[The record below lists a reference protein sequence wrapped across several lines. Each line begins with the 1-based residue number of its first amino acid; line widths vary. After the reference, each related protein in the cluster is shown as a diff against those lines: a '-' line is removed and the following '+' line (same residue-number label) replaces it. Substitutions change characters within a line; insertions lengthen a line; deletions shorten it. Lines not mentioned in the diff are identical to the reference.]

1 MVNFGRNKHVLCLI
15 VLSFLMAIGQATA
28 QLVLPLEIRQNN
40 THYNY
45 KSQTGVPI
53 SSTKD
58 DPKGSD
64 GRAPL
69 GSAQIDKGLTGS
81 PPTPGQFQGII
92 SWGAVANPRTPAALN
107 DSDEDGLAGNAGKIG
122 LPNSDELGM
131 VLLRA
136 QGGAPFLNRAVS
148 FLFGGIIPPPSED
161 ENGDEFDES
170 VMPSEYWVKE
180 PSLPEGVESHVDRGY
195 YYSIHAN
202 SVFAIKPGPVK
213 ITWRKST
220 PYDDPRVTVAGDDE
234 VAAGDRVSVSVKE
247 TPQAYAIGQVINFPG
262 DVKLTMTI
270 SASIG
275 STTLTGNLTGTI
287 TVGETGVPSG
297 FLDTELWAEYSGY
310 YYSLYEKGYNVSGS
324 ASKETRKIFW
334 NTAGYKGPQ
343 VIIPD
348 SRVGEL
354 NIIYNSIV
362 PERVP
367 TDEGVLANKSG
378 AESSGSGIS
387 LPMPQPDGSTA
398 MVETVTDTG
407 ETVYTRTLWHERDSL
422 LALNREGRV
431 FVELLGDFKEDGR
444 SRVHL
449 GFEIVDIYKNSNPE
463 DITIELGDRVTAW
476 APEEEK
482 DDSHLTPVQG
492 VSLGGSE
499 FVFRGGGENP
509 RYYATRET
517 ENLNDYQIHWME
529 EGLEGVLWPYQHSRY
544 EFVWPDNPER
554 YSHFVRPL
562 GIEDQKKTAVQLPVE
577 NAPFIQYEDPTNE
590 TRSFRIDNGSFYTVL
605 DRDYPVHRTLLRFTS
620 GQDLHFE
627 RVFSWLDENLKAGNL
642 SQSARG
648 PKEWIP
654 SWDLSIWRSFR
665 QHSDS
670 SIFGSTY
677 DLSATDRNGDPDPVN
692 QLNIG
697 FLESTELNHP
707 RYIDLTVNVGDRINA
722 PEGELGS
729 GADVYW
735 AGYIRR
741 GDAYNEGAYMNPYE
755 AGFEAANLGAIIP
768 VNAAEDNNLLEIQW
782 FRKNSSD
789 PTRGFKSIYWP
800 AAFGKYTIQWPTSP
814 NEIVLASND
823 GSGAL
828 SSLEAKGIIYHE
840 NVRGEIGYNPN
851 EEHALMQGGQ
861 AYALR
866 DDLNITD
873 RENYSSHPFV
883 LLEYTEA
890 DGRPAMTAFKVMRE
904 KPEDQILFD
913 YITEAGQILQAPM
926 PLPLLAK
933 PVVGAGDSRINY
945 NQEPPSTGG
954 DEPDGW
960 VGADESQKPYIHY
973 PQFTYKDRK
982 DNHWVYRGLH
992 DGPPELEVGTYNDVS
1007 EEFGDAAPA
1016 TARVGEQFSYTLHAA
1031 QRAPMLKCELSRS
1044 VHTVGLSV
1052 STKSILPAWLTIDG
1066 LTISG
1071 SPTGDD
1077 EGDVALELVIT
1088 PKDGGE
1094 SVSLTLSIT
1103 VTGDTDQD
1111 VVGQGA
1117 MDISHTIS
1125 GVERPLMVFGGGE
1138 QDRTPALAET
1148 PTSANSFSMQFYY
1161 RTLEGFAWPNPTHV
1175 APDVDSIVPY
1185 LLPLDAEGKPDGDPT
1200 DRETE
1205 SLKIVY
1211 RPVWPAD
1218 TPQLDL
1224 SETLTGAK
1232 KGLPAVR
1239 GQTSIRVLYQ
1249 QSIAG
1254 DIVEGEDAASVILH
1268 DPTREK
1274 TFPLGGEGDL
1284 QGVPSSVYTSIY
1296 QGKTYFP
1303 NLPPH
1308 LSQRLLFDPN
1318 RGEKG
1323 ALVFRGEFVDEIVG
1337 EKYLLLNVLRGND
1350 LQAAKDLCPEADA
1363 DNKENWDAA
1372 VAALSTGIET
1382 FYEDPDSP
1390 GKWQPNTSSSP
1401 VMGNSGDEASGKSTV
1416 GIGTVA
1422 AITHDDTA
1430 VDSYALSASG
1440 PGTGYVTLISNDGN
1454 DPTKAGLPISVHV
1467 IRVGQPM
1474 YQGEIKVLYSSNPL
1488 DELVTFQHTADLGGK
1503 FDDFEYEW
1511 KIQPPV
1517 DGAPPKVQYAPTDVG
1532 YNSDDPKKLAAGWT
1546 PLDGGTGPAKP
1557 RYTLGGSGIQTL
1569 GDNFIIMRYKP
1580 IVESH
1585 PGYNEWSDWTEP
1597 QLAEGWIKRVL
1608 AGINPFNQR
1617 VTDMYNNS
1625 VNVEGSMLTQAGRRW
1640 EGDIPL
1646 NLDNIDDHGLIEI
1659 YETVLNRGKM
1669 LSIDAGINYGPAN
1682 DALLLAAGYL
1692 NDLYMFLGNEAYA
1705 DASNPTIGIGT
1716 KDKTYGDIA
1725 TSLFSFRGQMANLL
1739 EEELGLLRGRDDFMQ
1754 PGVETGPVYNRMFWN
1769 YTRGI
1774 DAGEVVYA
1782 LNYNIQ
1788 EDQGEDLDGAINAAD
1803 AARMY
1808 PQGHGDAYGHYLT
1821 ALKGYYKL
1829 LSDNDYT
1836 WAPRTEAVT
1845 VLGKAVQ
1852 VDYMDERK
1860 FAAAASALSRT
1871 GKQVFDLTWRQ
1882 DYESDKDAGWSHFSK
1897 TRTSDRRSHV
1907 EAEQD
1912 VYSKRQW
1919 GLDHWASRTGIG
1931 SMVNWAFGN
1940 AMLPP
1945 EDTDPDHEG
1954 IQKIDRTTVPELQ
1967 ELAATALAL
1976 QVNLDNADAGLNPL
1990 GLSDKAIAF
1999 DINPD
2004 KVQAETHFE
2013 QVYERAIKTLN
2024 NAVLAFDDAKDVTR
2038 MMRSEEDS
2046 INELQSQVDKEEMA
2060 LKHNLIEL
2068 YGTPYSDDIGVGKTY
2083 KQGYDGP
2090 DLLHFTYMDD
2100 DELNA
2105 TSGLVG
2111 FGSVLNPSETLE
2123 FKLDVQTVPTQ
2134 WDGTGK
2140 KDLSKYGWTGVVSS
2154 LDESNYR
2161 ENIGDEEG
2169 GHYIKYELG
2178 PHGFFSKPKDWT
2190 GRRES
2195 PGKIQV
2201 AISRIIKSRNAALDD
2216 LANHEWLKYELDRHL
2231 ELFESQQTTHDSIL
2245 NTLTVN
2251 ADNNKKNNESILAK
2265 EVGILYAQTVKEAAD
2280 DIYTAL
2286 VDSTPEGMIFGFSNG
2301 GTFLKPINGVFG
2313 AIKGTAKAVLNI
2325 AINEDE
2331 RAKRQFA
2338 NEVQDLNARNEL
2350 EVLIPDEWAQDR
2362 REAVMEL
2369 EAELNALT
2377 SNFFVINQRVQEL
2390 SDARRNYLSLIAE
2403 GNRIQK
2409 EREIFRQRA
2418 SAVVQG
2424 FRTRDAAFRIFR
2436 NEKLER
2442 YKTLYDLAARY
2453 TYLTAKAY
2461 DYETGL
2467 LHTDQGKSFIDRIVQ
2482 SRSLG
2487 VIKEGLPQY
2496 AGGNAGDPGLS
2507 GVMAEMD
2514 ADWSVIKGRLGF
2526 NNPDTYGTTVS
2537 MRSENYRILPGKDG
2551 IYNWRDQLEST
2562 WQSNL
2567 LLDEDVRRHCMQIDT
2582 GDGLPVPGLVLEF
2595 STVITDGLNL
2605 FGRPLSEGDS
2615 YFSTSSF
2622 ANKIN
2627 AVGIAFEGY
2636 KGMAGSN
2643 LNSPGVDGAGGDSP
2657 DSPGA
2662 GFLDRL
2668 GLSATPYVYLIP
2680 VGVDSMRSPPLGDVS
2695 VVRTWNVHDVAI
2707 PLPFNIGASE
2717 FSTKKLWQSA
2727 DSLSEELFSLRKHQA
2742 FRAVSS
2748 AEMFK
2753 NKSSVTIK
2761 DHTNRR
2767 LVGRSVW
2774 NSKWKL
2780 VIPGK
2785 ALFNDPDEGINRFI
2799 ETVEDIKIYFQTYSY
2814 SGN

>member
-1 MVNFGRNKHVLCLI
+1 MTGQGRVQQLLCLAILSLLI
-15 VLSFLMAIGQATA
+15 VPGQASA
-28 QLVLPLEIRQNN
+28 QLIFPLEVRQNV
-40 THYNY
+40 TQYNFQ
-45 KSQTGVPI
+45 SESGVPI
-53 SSTKD
+53 SSTKN

-69 GSAQIDKGLTGS
+69 GSEQIDKGLTGS
-81 PPTPGQFQGII
+81 PPTGGQFQGIL
-92 SWGAVANPRTPAALN
+92 SWGTVANPRSPASLN
-107 DSDEDGLAGNAGKIG
+107 EKDKNGLAGNAFEIG
-122 LPNSDELGM
+122 LPNSEELGM

-136 QGGAPFLNRAVS
+136 QGGAPFLNRSVS

-170 VMPSEYWVKE
+170 VMPGEYWVKE
-180 PSLPEGVESHVDRGY
+180 PHLTEGVESHEINGY
-195 YYSIHAN
+195 YYSIHAK

-213 ITWRKST
+213 IVWRKST
-220 PYDDPRVTVAGDDE
+220 PYDDPRLTIVGNDE
-234 VAAGDRVSVSVKE
+234 IAAGDGVRISVKG
-247 TPQAYAIGQVINFPG
+247 TPEAYDIGDRIDFSG
-262 DVKLTMTI
+262 GGKLTLTAA
-270 SASIG
+270 ASTG
-275 STTLTGNLTGTI
+275 STTLTGNLTKKLAS
-287 TVGETGVPSG
+287 GETGVPSR
-297 FLDTELWAEYSGY
+297 FLNTELWAEYSGY
-310 YYSLYEKGYNVSGS
+310 YYSIYNKRYNVSGS
-324 ASKETRKIFW
+324 AAKETRKIFW

-348 SRVGEL
+348 TRIGEL
-354 NIIYNSIV
+354 NIVYNEIV

-367 TDEGVLANKSG
+367 TNEGIPANQSG

-387 LPMPQPDGSTA
+387 LPLPDGNGGVA
-398 MVETVTDTG
+398 LVDTVTDTG
-407 ETVYTRTLWHERDSL
+407 ETVFTRTLWHERNSL

-449 GFEIVDIYKNSNPE
+449 GYEIVDIYKHSNPD
-463 DITIELGDRVTAW
+463 DITIELGDPVTAW
-476 APEEEK
+476 APEEAK
-482 DDSHLTPVQG
+482 DDTHLTPTELL
-492 VSLGGSE
+492 SIGGTE
-499 FVFRGGGENP
+499 FVYRGGGEKP

-517 ENLNDYQIHWME
+517 KNLNDYQLHWMN
-529 EGLEGVLWPYQHSRY
+529 EGLEGILWPYQHSRY
-544 EFVWPDNPER
+544 KFIWPDNPER
-554 YSHFVRPL
+554 YSHYIRPL
-562 GIEDQKKTAVQLPVE
+562 VTSTSEQMKTGVLMPVE
-577 NAPFIQYEDPTNE
+577 NAPFIQYEDPTNKKR
-590 TRSFRIDNGSFYTVL
+590 TFFTDDVRLYTVL
-605 DRDYPVHRTLLRFTS
+605 DQDYPAHRSLLRFSS
-620 GQDLHFE
+620 GQDVYFE
-627 RVFSWLDENLKAGNL
+627 RVFSWLDKNIKDSNL
-642 SQSARG
+642 SLSARG
-648 PKEWIP
+648 LKEWLP
-654 SWDLSIWRSFR
+654 SWDLNIWRN
-665 QHSDS
+665 SDS
-670 SIFGSTY
+670 SVYDSSY
-677 DLSATDRNGDPDPVN
+677 DLSATDSNGDPDPVN
-692 QLNIG
+692 QLKIG

-707 RYIDLTVNVGDRINA
+707 RNINQTVNVGDRIDA

-729 GADVYW
+729 AEDVYW

-741 GDAYNEGAYMNPYE
+741 GDAYNDGAYMNPYE
-755 AGFEAANLGAIIP
+755 VGFEKANLGAIIP
-768 VNAAEDNNLLEIQW
+768 VNAAEDNNIIEVQW

-789 PTRGFKSIYWP
+789 PTKGFKSIYWP
-800 AAFGKYTIQWPTSP
+800 AAIGKYTIQWPTSSK
-814 NEIVLASND
+814 EIVLASND

-828 SSLEAKGIIYHE
+828 SSLEAKGTIYHE
-840 NVRGEIGYNPN
+840 NVQGEIGYNPN
-851 EEHALMQGGQ
+851 EEHALMQAGQ

-866 DDLNITD
+866 DDLNITNK
-873 RENYSSHPFV
+873 EGYSSHPFV
-883 LLEYTEA
+883 LVEYTEA
-890 DGRPAMTAFKVMRE
+890 DGRPAMTTFKVMRE
-904 KPEDQILFD
+904 KPENQILFD

-945 NQEPPSTGG
+945 NQEPPATGG
-954 DEPDGW
+954 DEPEGW
-960 VGADESQKPYIHY
+960 GGASESQKASYIHY
-973 PQFTYKDRK
+973 PNFTYKDRK

-992 DGPPELEVGTYNDVS
+992 DGPPELKVGTYNKGQEKFISARD
-1007 EEFGDAAPA
+1007 A
-1016 TARVGEQFSYTLHAA
+1016 TARVGEQFSYTLHAS

-1044 VHTVGLSV
+1044 IHTIDLSV
-1052 STKSILPAWLTIDG
+1052 KTSTTLPAWLTIEG

-1071 SPTGDD
+1071 TPTSPD
-1077 EGDVALELVIT
+1077 EGVLALELVIT

-1094 SVSLTLSIT
+1094 SVSQTLSIT
-1103 VTGDTDQD
+1103 VTGDTDRV
-1111 VVGQGA
+1111 VVGQGTKN
-1117 MDISHTIS
+1117 IIHTIS
-1125 GVERPLMVFGGGE
+1125 GVERPLKVFGGGE
-1138 QDRTPALAET
+1138 QDRTPALSEA
-1148 PTSANSFSMQFYY
+1148 PTSVNSFTMQFYY
-1161 RTLEGFAWPNPTHV
+1161 RTLEGFAWPGYD
-1175 APDVDSIVPY
+1175 APEVDSIVPY
-1185 LLPLDAEGKPDGDPT
+1185 LLPRGDDGTPLGDPT
-1200 DRETE
+1200 DASTE

-1239 GQTSIRVLYQ
+1239 GQTSMRVLYQ

-1254 DIVEGEDAASVILH
+1254 NIVQGEAASSVILF

-1274 TFPLGGEGDL
+1274 TFPLGAEGAL
-1284 QGVPSSVYTSIY
+1284 QSVPSSVYTSNY

-1350 LQAAKDLCPEADA
+1350 LQAAKGLCPDADA
-1363 DNKENWDAA
+1363 ENKGNWDAA
-1372 VAALSTGIET
+1372 IAALSTGIET

-1401 VMGNSGDEASGKSTV
+1401 VMGNSGDEAIGMSTI
-1416 GIGTVA
+1416 GIGGIA
-1422 AITHDDTA
+1422 KITHDDTA

-1440 PGTGYVTLISNDGN
+1440 PGIGYVTLISNDGN
-1454 DPTKAGLPISVHV
+1454 DPTKAGLPISIHV
-1467 IRVGQPM
+1467 IRVGQPI
-1474 YQGEIKVLYSSNPL
+1474 YQGEVKVLYSSNPL

-1503 FDDFEYEW
+1503 FDEFNYEW

-1517 DGAPPKVQYAPTDVG
+1517 DGTPPKVQYAPTDVG
-1532 YNSDDPKKLAAGWT
+1532 YDSDDPKKLAVGWT
-1546 PLDGGTGPAKP
+1546 PLDGGSGTAKP

-1569 GDNFIIMRYKP
+1569 GDNYIIMRYKP

-1585 PGYNEWSDWTEP
+1585 PGYDEWSDWTEP

-1617 VTDMYNNS
+1617 VTDMFNNS
-1625 VNVEGSMLTQAGRRW
+1625 VNIDGSMLTQAGRRW

-1646 NLDNIDDHGLIEI
+1646 NLENINDHGLIEI

-1725 TSLFSFRGQMANLL
+1725 TSLFSFKGQMPSLL

-1754 PGVETGPVYNRMFWN
+1754 PGVETGPVYNRLFWN

-1774 DAGEVVYA
+1774 DSGEVVYA

-1788 EDQGEDLDGAINAAD
+1788 EDQGEDLDGVINAAD
-1803 AARMY
+1803 ASRMY
-1808 PQGHGDAYGHYLT
+1808 PQGHGDAYGHYLS

-1829 LSDNDYT
+1829 LTDNDYT

-1860 FAAAASALSRT
+1860 FAAAASAVART
-1871 GKQVFDLTWRQ
+1871 GKQVFELTWRQ
-1882 DYESDKDAGWSHFSK
+1882 DYKQNKDAGWAHFSK

-1907 EAEQD
+1907 VAGQK

-1919 GLDHWASRTGIG
+1919 GMDHWASRTGIG
-1931 SMVNWAFGN
+1931 SMVNWALGN

-1945 EDTDPDHEG
+1945 EDTDPSHEG

-1967 ELAATALAL
+1967 ELSAVAVAL
-1976 QVNLDNADAGLNPL
+1976 QINLDNAEAGLNPL
-1990 GLSDKAIAF
+1990 GMSDNTIAF
-1999 DINPD
+1999 DIDPD
-2004 KVQAETHFE
+2004 KVRSETHFE
-2013 QVYERAIKTLN
+2013 QVYERATQTLK
-2024 NAVLAFDDAKDVTR
+2024 NAVSAFDDAKNVTR

-2046 INELQSQVDKEEMA
+2046 INDFQSQVEKEELA
-2060 LKHNLIEL
+2060 FKHRLIEL
-2068 YGTPYSDDIGVGKTY
+2068 YGTPYSDDVGVGKTY

-2090 DLLHFTYMDD
+2090 DLLHYSYVDKHEITAKSSDD
-2100 DELNA
+2100 SVA
-2105 TSGLVG
+2105 TIM
-2111 FGSVLNPSETLE
+2111 NPSEVAT
-2123 FKLDVQTVPTQ
+2123 FRLDVQNLPTE

-2140 KDLSKYGWTGVVSS
+2140 SDLKLDGEWTGVVSAVNDS
-2154 LDESNYR
+2154 YDAEVG
-2161 ENIGDEEG
+2161 EHFIE
-2169 GHYIKYELG
+2169 YELDT
-2178 PHGFFSKPKDWT
+2178 HGFFSKPNDWT

-2195 PGKIQV
+2195 PGQIQE
-2201 AISRIIKSRNAALDD
+2201 AISNIVKARNAAFMALGDQ
-2216 LANHEWLKYELDRHL
+2216 EVFKYTFDRHL
-2231 ELFESQQTTHDSIL
+2231 ELFESQSLTHDIV
-2245 NTLTVN
+2245 TGKAKEI
-2251 ADNNKKNNESILAK
+2251 ADNNEETNGTILTKELGVLYTQLAK
-2265 EVGILYAQTVKEAAD
+2265 EAAEDIAGTAVKANAAE
-2280 DIYTAL
+2280 TL
-2286 VDSTPEGMIFGFSNG
+2286 IFGFSNG
-2301 GTFLKPINGVFG
+2301 GSFGKAINAIFG
-2313 AIKGTAKAVLNI
+2313 SLMFATKAALNV
-2325 AINEDE
+2325 AINEQSRSIGNTKNDNENDNVRIQLEQIGPAEWSQE
-2331 RAKRQFA
+2331 RKEA
-2338 NEVQDLNARNEL
+2338 VLEL
-2350 EVLIPDEWAQDR
+2350 ENEFNDLR
-2362 REAVMEL
+2362 G
-2369 EAELNALT
+2369 
-2377 SNFFVINQRVQEL
+2377 NFNIINLRLQEL
-2390 SDARRNYLSLIAE
+2390 GDARRVHFALVAE

-2424 FRTRDAAFRIFR
+2424 FRTRDASFRIFR

-2442 YKTLYDLAARY
+2442 YKTLYDLAAKY
-2453 TYLTAKAY
+2453 SYLTAKAY

-2467 LHTDQGKSFIDRIVQ
+2467 LHTDQGKSFISRIVK
-2482 SRSLG
+2482 SRSIG
-2487 VIKEGLPQY
+2487 VVKDGRPQY

-2507 GVMAEMD
+2507 GVLAEMD
-2514 ADWSVIKGRLGF
+2514 ADWSVVKGRLGF

-2562 WQSNL
+2562 WQPNV
-2567 LLDEDVRRHCMQIDT
+2567 LLDEDVRRHCMQIDN

-2595 STVITDGLNL
+2595 KTVITDGLNL
-2605 FGRPLSEGDS
+2605 FGKPLSGADS
-2615 YFSTSSF
+2615 YLSTSSF

-2636 KGMAGSN
+2636 KGMTNPNSN
-2643 LNSPGVDGAGGDSP
+2643 SAEVDGAGGDSP

-2662 GFLDRL
+2662 GFLDPL

-2680 VGVDSMRSPPLGDVS
+2680 VGVDSMRSPPLGDTS
-2695 VVRTWNVHDVAI
+2695 VVRTWNVQDAAI
-2707 PLPFNIGASE
+2707 PLPFNIGASG

-2727 DSLSEELFSLRKHQA
+2727 DSLSEDLFTVRKHQA

-2748 AEMFK
+2748 GDMFK
-2753 NKSSVTIK
+2753 NKHSVTIK